1 MRAIGNLVGQVD
13 GSSREI
19 AVPLGVGGFEAT
31 AAAAAAAGA
40 KDEET
45 VKEEGVGVIFVVDV
59 ASLLTFVVGSA
70 LVLVSSSITR
80 QISSRHA
87 AATAG
92 SNARFRRT

>member
-1 MRAIGNLVGQVD
+1 MIGNLVGQVE

-19 AVPLGVGGFEAT
+19 TVQLGVGGFG
-31 AAAAAAAGA
+31 AAAAAGGA
-40 KDEET
+40 KDEG
-45 VKEEGVGVIFVVDV
+45 VEEERVGVIFVVDV
-59 ASLLTFVVGSA
+59 ASLFSLVVRPF

-92 SNARFRRT
+92 SNARLRRT